1 MKSLYTHIAS
11 YDLPFEAQFMRG
23 LLIDAG
29 IDAVLENEQQVS
41 IGMGWANALGGV
53 RLLVPTSD
61 AERAQQI
68 LNEAQNTPPDDIEP
82 LD

>member
-1 MKSLYTHIAS
+1 MHSLYTHIAS

-61 AERAQQI
+61 AERALAI
-68 LNEAQNTPPDDIEP
+68 LNEAPNTPPDEIPD
-82 LD
+82 

>member
-1 MKSLYTHIAS
+1 MSLYTHIAS

-23 LLIDAG
+23 LLLDAG
-29 IDAVLENEQQVS
+29 IEAVLENEQQVS

-61 AERAQQI
+61 AERALSI
-68 LNEAQNTPPDDIEP
+68 LNEANDAPPDVI

>member
-1 MKSLYTHIAS
+1 MHPLYTHIAS

-61 AERAQQI
+61 AERAVQI
-68 LNEAQNTPPDDIEP
+68 IQESSNNRLTE
-82 LD
+82 